1 MSLISF
7 RDRREEKKKKNPA
20 KVNINY
26 CTQNDVVLREK
37 KKKKKRKG
45 F

>member
-7 RDRREEKKKKNPA
+7 RDRREEKKNPA